1 METLFVTESRE
12 LLFTGT
18 EDIDVRPLHSPVLHY
33 EGDSREVALRAAH
46 EAAAASK
53 VEACQRGFARWVATV
68 SEITLD
74 GEEFTESE
82 ETVNTVDPLDRVPVL
97 RTLAREAAA
106 RRADGKIIRDI
117 AGHTEP
123 VGSARCGGDIYSL
136 YRVEGSD
143 ARPTTGR
150 STFPRGSTITAS
162 PPCAGFSPRSR
173 ADSANSCAN
182 TRTRSMRSITG
193 SSRRGSKMKGTDMQ
207 TIHTKAGFKVLRDSL
222 GLYQSDVAQ
231 AAGVDVKTVKNWE
244 SPRLPRCRA
253 TAEAWKYLE
262 NLAEVQEREVGCL
275 VEKIVGETDVN
286 PYPLPYFREQDLAA
300 EDARAARISN
310 AMTRKV
316 AFELTRLAIPYEFRF
331 EEEAA
336 DDERLSEIWDM

>member
-1 METLFVTESRE
+1 
-12 LLFTGT
+12 
-18 EDIDVRPLHSPVLHY
+18 
-33 EGDSREVALRAAH
+33 
-46 EAAAASK
+46 
-53 VEACQRGFARWVATV
+53 
-68 SEITLD
+68 
-74 GEEFTESE
+74 
-82 ETVNTVDPLDRVPVL
+82 
-97 RTLAREAAA
+97 
-106 RRADGKIIRDI
+106 
-117 AGHTEP
+117 
-123 VGSARCGGDIYSL
+123 
-136 YRVEGSD
+136 
-143 ARPTTGR
+143 
-150 STFPRGSTITAS
+150 
-162 PPCAGFSPRSR
+162 
-173 ADSANSCAN
+173 
-182 TRTRSMRSITG
+182 
-193 SSRRGSKMKGTDMQ
+193 MKGTDMQ
-207 TIHTKAGFKVLRDSL
+207 TIHTKAGFRVLRESL

-231 AAGVDVKTVKNWE
+231 TAGVDVKTVKNWE